1 MFRVVSNL
9 PILAAVVLWCL
20 GSFCWASGFEA
31 TLAVLPS
38 NIRNVKGH
46 QGLKHWM
53 YPWPSIA
60 SDAIVTCG
68 YLWHVEPKRML
79 SIFNEVFF
87 FKMLCAVCLH
97 QDFLQV
103 TSIQGTQMR
112 RRNGLG
118 IFDGLRQFFGEPT
131 SYWAILPSQ
140 HLWPWDGRV
149 HPTISMD
156 SYWTKNLI
164 LDDCFILLTASWLF
178 QRQSASIFKGLLNVF
193 TSQHW
198 LCLCRSPLASLFGK
212 FLCRTSSAIPLSLE
226 KIVGPW
232 RYNEL
237 NEPPFLLTHLGNL
250 QWRVLGC
257 REACKDIGYKLV
269 KQ

>member
-1 MFRVVSNL
+1 
-9 PILAAVVLWCL
+9 
-20 GSFCWASGFEA
+20 
-31 TLAVLPS
+31 
-38 NIRNVKGH
+38 
-46 QGLKHWM
+46 
-53 YPWPSIA
+53 
-60 SDAIVTCG
+60 
-68 YLWHVEPKRML
+68 
-79 SIFNEVFF
+79 
-87 FKMLCAVCLH
+87 
-97 QDFLQV
+97 
-103 TSIQGTQMR
+103 MR

-118 IFDGLRQFFGEPT
+118 ISNDSESFSENPPVTEL
-131 SYWAILPSQ
+131 SCLPN
-140 HLWPWDGRV
+140 
-149 HPTISMD
+149 ISDLGMAEF
-156 SYWTKNLI
+156 TL
-164 LDDCFILLTASWLF
+164 LDRELDTWWLLHITYSFLGF
-178 QRQSASIFKGLLNVF
+178 SASKRFYLQGSPKCF

-237 NEPPFLLTHLGNL
+237 NEPPFLLTHLGNM

>member
-1 MFRVVSNL
+1 
-9 PILAAVVLWCL
+9 
-20 GSFCWASGFEA
+20 
-31 TLAVLPS
+31 
-38 NIRNVKGH
+38 
-46 QGLKHWM
+46 
-53 YPWPSIA
+53 
-60 SDAIVTCG
+60 
-68 YLWHVEPKRML
+68 
-79 SIFNEVFF
+79 
-87 FKMLCAVCLH
+87 MLCAVCQH

-118 IFDGLRQFFGEPT
+118 IFDGLRKFFGETHQLLSYPAFPT
-131 SYWAILPSQ
+131 SLTLGWQSSPN
-140 HLWPWDGRV
+140 
-149 HPTISMD
+149 
-156 SYWTKNLI
+156 NLNGFL
-164 LDDCFILLTASWLF
+164 LDKELDTWWLLHITYSFLGF
-178 QRQSASIFKGLLNVF
+178 SASKRFYLQGSPKCF

-226 KIVGPW
+226 KIVEP